1 MTPVFRPTP
10 STRHRGIGCRGRL
23 SSSQQEGRTRRSGKP
38 DGGGCD
44 DEAGESEAGESEA
57 EESEAGESEAGESP
71 PEAECTRPGAPRS
84 DSFA

>member
-10 STRHRGIGCRGRL
+10 STRHRKIGCRGRL

-38 DGGGCD
+38 DGGGCN
-44 DEAGESEAGESEA
+44 DEAGKSEA

-84 DSFA
+84 NFFA